1 MRGTSINGSLGNSS
15 MERGDQSE
23 HKGVTGK
30 EGAVILFI
38 QGRGCGVD
46 GTQWWVFAV
55 SFAPALRVTLCEA
68 GVLWEPLHPT
78 GEEHHPIVI
87 PGQPWDVRGI
97 LSFSVLYN
105 GHVNR
110 QKGIYPLILRLLLLL
125 NSINSEIFPTTL
137 TPLCSIATFCK
148 LYVSLLSHTWYKLFS
163 LNCYELMAFLRLNL
177 AQWNMIIVFTF
188 HHQQHYYMWV
198 TLKLLSRVWLFVIPW
213 PVRGAWL
220 LCPWNSL
227 DRNTGV
233 GSHSFSRGSSQGS
246 NPGLSHCKQILYHL
260 SHQGSSFYVG
270 APSKCC
276 SEHFRENLCLWGC
289 IVANLW
295 I

>member
-1 MRGTSINGSLGNSS
+1 MGGSTTNGLSVPHLWRGESRPRLKVWLVRRSS
-15 MERGDQSE
+15 PAFQPG
-23 HKGVTGK
+23 
-30 EGAVILFI
+30 EGAW
-38 QGRGCGVD
+38 CWGV
-46 GTQWWVFAV
+46 QWRVFAI

-198 TLKLLSRVWLFVIPW
+198 TLKLLSRVQLFVIPW

>member
-1 MRGTSINGSLGNSS
+1 MRDTSISGGLGNSS
-15 MERGDQSE
+15 LERGDQSE

-30 EGAVILFI
+30 EGEVMLFS
-38 QGRGCGVD
+38 QGRGCGV
-46 GTQWWVFAV
+46 GGGAV
-55 SFAPALRVTLCEA
+55 M
-68 GVLWEPLHPT
+68 GVCCLVCSCSQGDPVWGWSSVKPLHPA
-78 GEEHHPIVI
+78 GEEQHPVVI

-105 GHVNR
+105 GHINR
-110 QKGIYPLILRLLLLL
+110 QKGIYPSILRLLLLF

-198 TLKLLSRVWLFVIPW
+198 TLKLLSRVRLFVIPW

-270 APSKCC
+270 SPSKCC